1 MESKRPSFYYRLELD
16 DYSAAAFT
24 SFGKYYYGTL
34 DEIRD
39 FIDKLCSN
47 EDFGDRFV
55 ELISAFHAFE
65 AGQHD
70 VKHNVAYR
78 DVPLLVPVRL
88 LYKEKI
94 TLDNHA
100 WEHLNTWR
108 WPYNMR
114 CEKVESEHLWF
125 ACGREY
131 CRAAKAVFTNLQ
143 YAGTVGQWND
153 VGDMLWGFPGI
164 LTRDLS
170 GFRNRLAEPEEYF
183 KSRAEAQ
190 QDWEAFTFAPD
201 PDYTEFCNDIFGDG

>member
-1 MESKRPSFYYRLELD
+1 
-16 DYSAAAFT
+16 
-24 SFGKYYYGTL
+24 
-34 DEIRD
+34 
-39 FIDKLCSN
+39 
-47 EDFGDRFV
+47 
-55 ELISAFHAFE
+55 
-65 AGQHD
+65 
-70 VKHNVAYR
+70 
-78 DVPLLVPVRL
+78 
-88 LYKEKI
+88 
-94 TLDNHA
+94 
-100 WEHLNTWR
+100 
-108 WPYNMR
+108 MR

>member
-1 MESKRPSFYYRLELD
+1 MESEIASVYYRLELD

-39 FIDKLCSN
+39 FIDELCSN

-143 YAGTVGQWND
+143 YAGTIGQ
-153 VGDMLWGFPGI
+153 
-164 LTRDLS
+164 
-170 GFRNRLAEPEEYF
+170 
-183 KSRAEAQ
+183 
-190 QDWEAFTFAPD
+190 
-201 PDYTEFCNDIFGDG
+201 

>member
-39 FIDKLCSN
+39 FIDELCSN

-55 ELISAFHAFE
+55 ELILAFYAFE

-143 YAGTVGQWND
+143 YAGTIGQ
-153 VGDMLWGFPGI
+153 
-164 LTRDLS
+164 
-170 GFRNRLAEPEEYF
+170 
-183 KSRAEAQ
+183 
-190 QDWEAFTFAPD
+190 
-201 PDYTEFCNDIFGDG
+201 

>member
-1 MESKRPSFYYRLELD
+1 MESKTTSVYYRLELD

-39 FIDKLCSN
+39 FIDELCSN

-78 DVPLLVPVRL
+78 DMPLLVPVRL
-88 LYKEKI
+88 LYKGKI

>member
-1 MESKRPSFYYRLELD
+1 MTSKPHLSSISPKPRKAGISAMESKTPSVYYRLELD

-55 ELISAFHAFE
+55 ELILAFYAFE

-88 LYKEKI
+88 LHKEKI

-114 CEKVESEHLWF
+114 CEKVESEHFWF

-143 YAGTVGQWND
+143 YAGTIGQ
-153 VGDMLWGFPGI
+153 
-164 LTRDLS
+164 
-170 GFRNRLAEPEEYF
+170 
-183 KSRAEAQ
+183 
-190 QDWEAFTFAPD
+190 
-201 PDYTEFCNDIFGDG
+201 

>member
-1 MESKRPSFYYRLELD
+1 MESKTTSVYYRLELD

-34 DEIRD
+34 DEIRN
-39 FIDKLCSN
+39 FITQLSN
-47 EDFGDRFV
+47 DDAFRDRFS
-55 ELISAFHAFE
+55 ELISAFQAFE
-65 AGQHD
+65 FGRHD
-70 VKHNVAYR
+70 VTHKVAYR
-78 DVPLLVPVRL
+78 EVPLLVPARL
-88 LYKEKI
+88 LHKEKI

>member
-39 FIDKLCSN
+39 FIDELCSN

-88 LYKEKI
+88 LYKPGRILIRCGHRK
-94 TLDNHA
+94 TLRVVRRRQK
-100 WEHLNTWR
+100 L
-108 WPYNMR
+108 
-114 CEKVESEHLWF
+114 L
-125 ACGREY
+125 
-131 CRAAKAVFTNLQ
+131 
-143 YAGTVGQWND
+143 
-153 VGDMLWGFPGI
+153 
-164 LTRDLS
+164 
-170 GFRNRLAEPEEYF
+170 
-183 KSRAEAQ
+183 
-190 QDWEAFTFAPD
+190 
-201 PDYTEFCNDIFGDG
+201 